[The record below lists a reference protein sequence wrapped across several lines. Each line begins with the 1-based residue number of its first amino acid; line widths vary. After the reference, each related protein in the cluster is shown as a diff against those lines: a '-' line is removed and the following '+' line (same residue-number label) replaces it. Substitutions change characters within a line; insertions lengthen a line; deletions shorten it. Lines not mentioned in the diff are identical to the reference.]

1 MKNVSQTRYFKAT
14 SPKVDALK
22 LNRRFYI
29 MAVKTYTVEEIAKQL
44 DISPRTVREYI
55 RKGKLKA
62 VKVGNKY
69 IISEDNYRHFV
80 NGD

>member
-1 MKNVSQTRYFKAT
+1 MWE
-14 SPKVDALK
+14 LK
-22 LNRRFYI
+22 KGVYI
-29 MAVKTYTVEEIAKQL
+29 MAIKTYTVDEVATQL

-69 IISEDNYRHFV
+69 IISEDNYRDFV
-80 NGD
+80 NGK

>member
-1 MKNVSQTRYFKAT
+1 M
-14 SPKVDALK
+14 DALNNLIFEGIK

-29 MAVKTYTVEEIAKQL
+29 MAVKTYTVEEVAKQL

>member
-1 MKNVSQTRYFKAT
+1 
-14 SPKVDALK
+14 
-22 LNRRFYI
+22 
-29 MAVKTYTVEEIAKQL
+29 MAVKTYTVEEVSKQL

-62 VKVGNKY
+62 VKIGNKY
-69 IISEDNYRHFV
+69 IISEDNYRRFV

>member
-1 MKNVSQTRYFKAT
+1 MV
-14 SPKVDALK
+14 
-22 LNRRFYI
+22 
-29 MAVKTYTVEEIAKQL
+29 VKTYTVEEVAQLL
-44 DISPRTVREYI
+44 DISVRTVREYI